1 MAVEGATL
9 PSPSRTGTGPAI
21 VVRDLHVDF
30 KVYAD
35 RMFTVRRLLM
45 GGMRA
50 RVAQEVH
57 AVRGVS
63 FEVGVGE
70 VVGVIGANG
79 TGKSTLLRAI
89 AGLLPPSSGSV
100 MVRTQ
105 PVLLTVAAALKPDLS
120 GYRNITLGCLAM
132 GLPMSEIRQRID
144 EVAEFAELG
153 DALSRPLRT
162 YSSGMRARLAF
173 AIATLQQP
181 DLLLIDEALAVGDRQ
196 FRTKSLARVREL
208 QAEAA
213 SIVMVTHNM
222 NEIRT
227 TCSRAIWLDEGRVRM
242 DGDTETVLAAY
253 EEGSGEG

>member
-1 MAVEGATL
+1 MAVDEATL
-9 PSPSRTGTGPAI
+9 SSDSRVGAPPAI
-21 VVRDLHVDF
+21 VVSDLHVNF

-35 RMFTVRRLLM
+35 RMFTLRQLLM

-63 FEVGVGE
+63 FQVGVGE

-79 TGKSTLLRAI
+79 SGKSTLLRAI

-100 MVRTQ
+100 MVRSQ
-105 PVLLTVAAALKPDLS
+105 PVLLTVAAALKPELS

-132 GLPMSEIRQRID
+132 GLPMSEIRERID
-144 EVAEFAELG
+144 DVAEFAELG

-173 AIATLQQP
+173 AIATLQHP

-196 FRTKSLARVREL
+196 FRAKSLARIREL

-213 SIVMVTHNM
+213 SIVMVTHNL

-227 TCSRAIWLDEGRVRM
+227 TCSRAIWLDDGRIRM
-242 DGDTETVLAAY
+242 DGDTETVLTAY
-253 EEGSGEG
+253 EGGAEG